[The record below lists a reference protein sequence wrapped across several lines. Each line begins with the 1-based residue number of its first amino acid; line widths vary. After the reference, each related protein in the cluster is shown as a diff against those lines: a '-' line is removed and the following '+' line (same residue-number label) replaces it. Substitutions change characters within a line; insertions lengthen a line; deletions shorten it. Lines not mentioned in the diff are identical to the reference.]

1 MVSVLPFIPLFWRVT
16 GLTPGSIL
24 NMYAFLSLREDV
36 PHPGDFIL
44 HQVFIERAE
53 DLQPTDEHSGSHI
66 IIAFIHHDHLTL
78 EITDVMFKSLSRLY
92 LDCEEVIVVILNLP
106 SRSLLV
112 IKGLLHL
119 LKLQSACLGRE

>member
-1 MVSVLPFIPLFWRVT
+1 MVYVSPLHSFIRRVT

-24 NMYAFLSLREDV
+24 NMYAFLRLREDV

-78 EITDVMFKSLSRLY
+78 EITDVMFESLSRLY
-92 LDCEEVIVVILNLP
+92 LDHEEVIVVILNLP
-106 SRSLLV
+106 LRSLLV
-112 IKGLLHL
+112 IKGLLYL
-119 LKLQSACLGRE
+119 FETP